1 MTSAVSFRLLR
12 LIFMCGRRAGAGVG
26 VGGGAEPGQ
35 DGVELLAGFL
45 AQRGPFLRGFP
56 ADLGELGPQFLGGG
70 AVLAGAAFEAAPAW
84 PVTATEPPIS
94 YRDQSASH
102 GA

>member
-1 MTSAVSFRLLR
+1 MAHLE
-12 LIFMCGRRAGAGVG
+12 RRALWVPEVG
-26 VGGGAEPGQ
+26 RARDLRRSKIQPQGIV
-35 DGVELLAGFL
+35 
-45 AQRGPFLRGFP
+45 RGFP
-56 ADLGELGPQFLGGG
+56 ADLGELGPLFLGGG